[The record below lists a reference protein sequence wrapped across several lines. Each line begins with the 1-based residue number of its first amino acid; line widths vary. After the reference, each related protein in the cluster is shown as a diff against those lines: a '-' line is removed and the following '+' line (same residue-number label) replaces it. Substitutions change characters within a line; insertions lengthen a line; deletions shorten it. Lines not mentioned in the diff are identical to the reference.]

1 MEILNQ
7 LVEYISVAIHFITN
21 MPPYLEAWS
30 SSLGVWMYV
39 LLFLV
44 IFCETGLVVTP
55 FLPGDSLLFAVGAL
69 CALSASGLNL
79 WVMIATL
86 IVAAIIGDA
95 VNYSVG
101 KFLAPRLFKSGNS
114 KIFNP
119 AHLQKTQS
127 FYSKHGGKTI
137 ILARFIPIIRTYAP
151 FVAGLSHMN
160 YRQFALYNVS
170 GAVAWVVSFLVG
182 GYVFGNIPAVKSN
195 FHIVIFAII
204 AISVAPAIFEV
215 WKARKVKE
223 GL

>member
-7 LVEYISVAIHFITN
+7 LVEYFMMAIHFITN

-30 SSLGVWMYV
+30 ASLGIWMYV
-39 LLFLV
+39 LLFLI

-79 WVMIATL
+79 WVMAATL

-101 KFLAPRLFKSGNS
+101 KYLAPRLFKNGNS

-119 AHLQKTQS
+119 DHLRKTQS
-127 FYSKHGGKTI
+127 FYAKHGGKTI

-160 YRQFALYNVS
+160 YKSFAMYNVV
-170 GAVAWVVSFLVG
+170 GALVWVISFLLG
-182 GYVFGNIPAVKSN
+182 GYLFGNIPAVKTN

-204 AISVAPAIFEV
+204 AISVAPAIFEI
-215 WKARKVKE
+215 WKARRIKE

>member
-7 LVEYISVAIHFITN
+7 LVEYFMLAVHFVTN

-30 SSLGVWMYV
+30 ASLGIWMYV
-39 LLFLV
+39 LLFLIV
-44 IFCETGLVVTP
+44 FCETGLVVTP

-79 WVMIATL
+79 WVMAATL

-101 KFLAPRLFKSGNS
+101 KYLAPRLFKNGNS
-114 KIFNP
+114 KFFNP
-119 AHLQKTQS
+119 NHLQKTQS

-160 YRQFALYNVS
+160 YRQFAMYNVT
-170 GAVAWVVSFLVG
+170 GAIVWVVSFLVG
-182 GYVFGNIPAVKSN
+182 GFVFGNIPAVKTN

-204 AISVAPAIFEV
+204 AISVAPAVFEI
-215 WKARKVKE
+215 WRARRIKE
-223 GL
+223 GV